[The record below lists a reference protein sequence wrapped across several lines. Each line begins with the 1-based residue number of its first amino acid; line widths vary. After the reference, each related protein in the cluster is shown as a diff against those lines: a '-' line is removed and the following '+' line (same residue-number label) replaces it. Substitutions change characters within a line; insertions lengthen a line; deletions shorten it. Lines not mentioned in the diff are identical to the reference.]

1 MSQKRALVLIGVG
14 LAFVVLA
21 LAMLLAGNQPTAP
34 SIPQSMGQTYLR
46 FPSDYQEGA
55 QTKAYLVD
63 SQLYYGVYNQ
73 SFTRTGAT
81 GHYSVSEGDP
91 CIIINGTIRND
102 YDKDYY
108 FAITANVHN
117 FAGDKIE
124 PVLTVN
130 SPHPGF
136 TLTHFDKGSVG
147 FFELQIKYDEKDIAN
162 YDLYIAFEPSEVP
175 PP

>member
-1 MSQKRALVLIGVG
+1 MSQRRALVLFGVG
-14 LAFVVLA
+14 MFSVVLA
-21 LAMLLAGNQPTAP
+21 LVMLLAGNQPTAP
-34 SIPQSMGQTYLR
+34 STPQSMSQTYLH

-55 QTKAYLVD
+55 QTKAYLIN
-63 SQLYYGVYNQ
+63 SQLYYGTYNE
-73 SFTRTGAT
+73 SFSRSGAT
-81 GHYSVSEGDP
+81 GYYSVKEGDP

-117 FAGDKIE
+117 SAGDKIE
-124 PVLTVN
+124 PVLTIN

-147 FFELQIKYDEKDIAN
+147 FFELQIKYDGKDMAN